1 MRRPSVVEVITVIYT
16 SNKRQ
21 HFSLY
26 LSKITVILLS
36 NSTKFLLTTQPTPEQ
51 ISLQVEV
58 NYKPLR
64 MKEYPQSNK
73 GIVVPNPFL
82 LVNP

>member
-1 MRRPSVVEVITVIYT
+1 MVEVITVIYT

-21 HFSLY
+21 HFSSY

-36 NSTKFLLTTQPTPEQ
+36 NSTKFLLITQPTPEQ